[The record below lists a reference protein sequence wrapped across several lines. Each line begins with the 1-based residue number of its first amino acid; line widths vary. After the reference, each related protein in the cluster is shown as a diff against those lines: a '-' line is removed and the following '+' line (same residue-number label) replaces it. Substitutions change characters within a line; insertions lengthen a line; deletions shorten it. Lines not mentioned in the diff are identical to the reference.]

1 MSEKLSE
8 LEKYVC
14 DLCATTQ
21 CLAPTRKTLSKEGK
35 NQEGD
40 LIILDFDIYHC
51 CRDNNASS
59 YCAYCEKISTK
70 KIIQEEIEKKHVP
83 SAKAEV
89 VKESTVIKK
98 VVDEVKELPKKAV
111 SELQSQADALLA
123 KIKKLKEEKAKLD
136 E

>member
-14 DLCATTQ
+14 DQCATTQ
-21 CLAPTRKTLSKEGK
+21 CLSPTRKTFSKEGK
-35 NQEGD
+35 NNEGD

-59 YCAYCEKISTK
+59 YCAFCEGMTK
-70 KIIQEEIEKKHVP
+70 VKKKVPIIQMDLK
-83 SAKAEV
+83 
-89 VKESTVIKK
+89 KES
-98 VVDEVKELPKKAV
+98 
-111 SELQSQADALLA
+111 A
-123 KIKKLKEEKAKLD
+123 KIKEIMRKAVKVPSKGLTELQKKKEALMKQLREVEEAEKKP